1 MASHKRQITTA
12 EVLDEILGTLILT
25 FLIFLTSIVA
35 ILALS
40 LKVKL
45 KATPV

>member
-1 MASHKRQITTA
+1 MKY
-12 EVLDEILGTLILT
+12 LGTLILT
-25 FLIFLTSIVA
+25 FLTSIVA